1 VAILCVALSLA
12 LFALCSAD
20 PTDRFCLRTLN
31 FGRPMPIVGPI
42 LDIVV
47 VFRNVVGMM
56 CEESGRRANVYNAFY
71 YVLQGSVAL
80 PPRL

>member
-12 LFALCSAD
+12 LFALGSAD
-20 PTDRFCLRTLN
+20 LTGRFCLRTLN

-47 VFRNVVGMM
+47 VSRDVVGMM
-56 CEESGRRANVYNAFY
+56 CEESGRRVNVYNAFY
-71 YVLQGSVAL
+71 CVLQGSVAL